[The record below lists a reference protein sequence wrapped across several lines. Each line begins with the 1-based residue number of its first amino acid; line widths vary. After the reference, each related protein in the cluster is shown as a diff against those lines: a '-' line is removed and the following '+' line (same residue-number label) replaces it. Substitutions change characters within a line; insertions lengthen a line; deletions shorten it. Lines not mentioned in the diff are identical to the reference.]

1 MAKFNKS
8 ITFEKAQI
16 NVEDGTITEYL
27 KDETNVY
34 RIADIMKDWDGI
46 DEITFTIKKTDKL
59 TSPDVDGEDE

>member
-34 RIADIMKDWDGI
+34 RIADIMRDWDGI

-59 TSPDVDGEDE
+59 TSSDVDGEDE